1 MFCNVKIVRNRS
13 IPLYLA
19 EFKDPS
25 VSNTIVHINMK
36 TTINLVSTAKP
47 MKEPTYLASKLKKV
61 NHAYISSSVLI
72 TMAITRH
79 ILIYVHSGNI
89 GSTENGITKSISRS
103 VKTGQNLFTQLQM
116 GSCNDLWHFKVF
128 FSKCLQKQPNCQYY
142 FRDSNVFQHCI
153 HSRTSMIDH
162 MYHSK
167 LH

>member
-36 TTINLVSTAKP
+36 TTINLISTAKP

-128 FSKCLQKQPNCQYY
+128 FSKCLQKQPNCQ
-142 FRDSNVFQHCI
+142 
-153 HSRTSMIDH
+153 
-162 MYHSK
+162 
-167 LH
+167 

>member
-116 GSCNDLWHFKVF
+116 GSCNDL
-128 FSKCLQKQPNCQYY
+128 
-142 FRDSNVFQHCI
+142 
-153 HSRTSMIDH
+153 
-162 MYHSK
+162 
-167 LH
+167 